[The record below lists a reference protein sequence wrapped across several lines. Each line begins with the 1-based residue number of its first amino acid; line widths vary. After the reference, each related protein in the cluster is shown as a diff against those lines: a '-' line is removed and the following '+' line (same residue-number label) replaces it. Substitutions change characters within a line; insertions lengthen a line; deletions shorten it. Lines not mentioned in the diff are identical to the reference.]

1 MPHGSN
7 TGRCGPYTS
16 FKKRF
21 EHAPC
26 RLCNAPDATSIYHLI
41 TDCPHPRMVD
51 ARASLMGSVPAIISA
66 IVRDCN
72 AATYGAASAALTT
85 VATPAEAAALA
96 LITAPHGTLPDNDD
110 GRMLTYRIL
119 VGVPWPRDPMARA
132 GGAFPASAALGAVFD
147 ATVAEPSR
155 LRGMAARWLAWSEKQ
170 LDDNIARR
178 WRLAQGLAPMEPR
191 KWTR

>member
-1 MPHGSN
+1 MCVWG
-7 TGRCGPYTS
+7 
-16 FKKRF
+16 
-21 EHAPC
+21 
-26 RLCNAPDATSIYHLI
+26 
-41 TDCPHPRMVD
+41 
-51 ARASLMGSVPAIISA
+51 
-66 IVRDCN
+66 
-72 AATYGAASAALTT
+72 
-85 VATPAEAAALA
+85 
-96 LITAPHGTLPDNDD
+96 LPDNDD
-110 GRMLTYRIL
+110 GRMLMYRIL

-178 WRLAQGLAPMEPR
+178 WRLAQGLAPMKPR